1 MKALLSWREGDDG
14 LPPRQRILAM
24 MVLMSGSLMA
34 VLNIN
39 SVNIALP
46 TIARELGVSSAASVW
61 IINVYQLV
69 GAASMLTF
77 AALGYRIGRY
87 RLYIGGMVLFV
98 LTSVMC
104 ALAPS
109 LGWLIIFRAIQGL
122 GSAAMMSIG
131 PSLYRVIFPT
141 RLLGQAMGLTALT
154 VSLAVAGGP
163 ALGGLVLAVASW
175 PWLFWINVPLGAAA
189 IWLAIRALPQEQGS
203 RYRFDVL
210 GAVLSAVGL
219 GAFVI
224 MLDSIAD
231 LSRSGAVPVLL
242 TVSVASLAGFIWRQR
257 HFENPLLPLVI
268 FRETRFSMAVMTS
281 FFSFLAQSMAFISLP
296 FLFQNV
302 QGYTPLESAFLFT
315 PWPLGV
321 MIGAPLGGRLADR
334 FSPPIISS
342 AGLLLFMAGLAALAL
357 LGDQPTTID
366 ILWRSALCGLGFGLY
381 QAPNNREMMGSL
393 PKARSGSAS
402 GVLASVR
409 TFGQSVGAALVA
421 LVLSGIMNATMD
433 SAVTVSL
440 ALWMGMASAIVAL
453 ILSGS
458 RICMLNRQQTG

>member
-1 MKALLSWREGDDG
+1 MKALLSWRDGDDG

-46 TIARELGVSSAASVW
+46 TIARELDVSSAASVW

-87 RLYIGGMVLFV
+87 RLYIGGMIVFV
-98 LTSVMC
+98 LTSIAC

-109 LGWLIIFRAIQGL
+109 LGWLIGFRAVQGL

-131 PSLYRVIFPT
+131 PSMYRVIFPT

-163 ALGGLVLAVASW
+163 ALGGLILSVASW
-175 PWLFWINVPLGAAA
+175 PWLFWINLPFGIAA
-189 IWLAIRALPQEQGS
+189 ICLAIRALPQEQGS
-203 RYRFDVL
+203 HYRFDVL

-219 GAFVI
+219 GAFVV
-224 MLDSIAD
+224 MLDSIAEA
-231 LSRSGAVPVLL
+231 SRPGSVPALL
-242 TVSVASLAGFIWRQR
+242 IVSLVALAGFIWRQR
-257 HFENPLLPLVI
+257 HFQNPLLPLII
-268 FRETRFSMAVMTS
+268 FREARFTMAVMTS

-296 FLFQNV
+296 FLFQSV
-302 QGYTPLESAFLFT
+302 QGYTPLESAILFT

-334 FSPPIISS
+334 FSPPVISS
-342 AGLLLFMAGLAALAL
+342 MGLLLFIAGLFALAL
-357 LGDQPTTID
+357 LGDQPSTVD
-366 ILWRSALCGLGFGLY
+366 ILWRSALCGMGFGLY

-421 LVLSGIMNATMD
+421 LVLSGIMSHTTDGAL
-433 SAVTVSL
+433 TVSL
-440 ALWMGMASAIVAL
+440 ALWMGMASAIAAL
-453 ILSGS
+453 VLSAS
-458 RICMLNRQQTG
+458 RIRLLGRPRSG